1 MIVVDA
7 SVLVDFLLGYRAAVE
22 TVAERVRHAPHEP
35 LCAPDL
41 VYPETLNA
49 LRRYVARGLIDDG
62 RASEA
67 AFDLACTRLS
77 TYPHAPL
84 LNGAWAHRH
93 NLSAYDASYLALAE
107 AVDRSVL
114 MTADRALA
122 EVSTR
127 SLGPQR
133 VCLVT

>member
-7 SVLVDFLLGYRAAVE
+7 SVLVDFLLGQRAVVEAVE
-22 TVAERVRHAPHEP
+22 EGVAKAPHEP

-49 LRRYVARGLIDDG
+49 LRGYIARGLIDDARG
-62 RASEA
+62 SRA
-67 AFDLACTRLS
+67 AFDLARTRLA

-84 LNGAWAHRH
+84 LDGAWAHRH

-114 MTADRALA
+114 MTADKALA

-127 SLGPQR
+127 SLGSER
-133 VCLVT
+133 VSLVA